1 MQTLFSGGPIDT
13 AHQDDV
19 VQLIPCHR
27 IINLPNFIRPAQA
40 MMKGA
45 RGTYTHVAAQGH
57 KNTRTALEGFEACPK
72 TITFLSHP

>member
-1 MQTLFSGGPIDT
+1 
-13 AHQDDV
+13 
-19 VQLIPCHR
+19 
-27 IINLPNFIRPAQA
+27 